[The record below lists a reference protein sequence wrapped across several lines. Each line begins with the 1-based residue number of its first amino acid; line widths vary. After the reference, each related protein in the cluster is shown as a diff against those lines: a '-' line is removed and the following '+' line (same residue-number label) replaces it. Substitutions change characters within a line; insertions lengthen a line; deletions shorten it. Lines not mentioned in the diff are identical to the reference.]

1 MIENLIRGDTIY
13 FEVKADEDITNWK
26 IRAQLWDSGSV
37 DIKKATANSGGADS
51 QIEVTNATDGVF
63 LIKIEKGET
72 TSVLDEANLE
82 IEVETN
88 DSPTKIYTVYRSI
101 IKFTDEKITWST
113 P

>member
-1 MIENLIRGDTIY
+1 MIEGLIKGDTIY
-13 FEVKADEDITNWK
+13 FEVKADEDITDWK
-26 IRAQLWDSGSV
+26 IRAQLWDAGTIN
-37 DIKKATANSGGADS
+37 IKKANADSGGADS
-51 QIEVTNATDGVF
+51 QIEITNATDGVF

-72 TSVLDEANLE
+72 TDVLDEANLE

-101 IKFTDEKITWST
+101 IKFTNEKITWVT